1 MSDVFRLGDEV
12 AQMLPL
18 WHECL
23 DQRKNCDA
31 TCRELYGETL
41 PNDVLKYVLGQ
52 RVKKSER
59 QLMLR
64 DKAEAQ
70 EKPQLA
76 IPTCTK

>member
-18 WHECL
+18 CHECL

-31 TCRELYGETL
+31 TGRELYGETL
-41 PNDVLKYVLGQ
+41 PNEILKYVLGL
-52 RVKKSER
+52 RVKKSEH

-64 DKAEAQ
+64 DKAEVQ
-70 EKPQLA
+70 ETPQLA
-76 IPTCTK
+76 IPTCTR